1 MTDENRKMTKNAFDL
16 WKSELPGRSRSALK
30 KELDS
35 CVKNRSADKLKALL
49 AAVELST
56 DNGQGLFG
64 SPPDGTLHPDYL
76 NYALCTAAE
85 KGHTEIARILAG
97 AGADIHFE
105 GNRPLRSAAYAS
117 HGDTMM
123 ALIRLGADVDNALA
137 NVGDSSATRRA
148 LNIFKSLQSNT
159 HEASEGQPAPTT
171 VPMDGA
177 DGGWKAMGE
186 TCIAYSEGAESGPS
200 LTMVFNFRAK
210 EVTTL
215 VTAPGHNAPVTP
227 AIRSFAEFDNAALV
241 REAEEKLVA
250 ARGGKPLKFRM

>member
-76 NYALCTAAE
+76 NGALSDAAY
-85 KGHTEIARILAG
+85 KGHTEIVRILAG
-97 AGADIHFE
+97 AGADIHHT
-105 GNRPLRSAAYAS
+105 GNHPLRRAAYNS

-123 ALIRLGADVDNALA
+123 TLIKLGADIDNALA
-137 NVGDSSATRRA
+137 NVGDSSITRNA
-148 LNIFKSLQSNT
+148 LKIFKSLQSGEDAT
-159 HEASEGQPAPTT
+159 PETQASPAAAQ
-171 VPMDGA
+171 DGA
-177 DGGWKAMGE
+177 DTGWKAMGDS
-186 TCIAYSEGAESGPS
+186 CIAYSEGAESGPS

-210 EVTTL
+210 EVSTL
-215 VTAPGHNAPVTP
+215 LTAPGHNAPVTP